1 MRGLRLL
8 VIVLGVLLLG
18 GTLAL
23 VVAII
28 VRVPHPSESRAD
40 PRSAAPPRTGP
51 FDTVLDLPAGAVV
64 QSMRETGARLAV
76 HLVLPDGSQQI
87 VIVDPGSGARI
98 GTIELRPAR

>member
-28 VRVPHPSESRAD
+28 VRVPHPSESRSET
-40 PRSAAPPRTGP
+40 RTSAASKAAP
-51 FDTVLDLPAGAVV
+51 FTATLDLPAGAVIEAMQPV
-64 QSMRETGARLAV
+64 GERLAV
-76 HLVLPDGSQQI
+76 RLTLPDGGQQI
-87 VIVDPGSGARI
+87 VVLDPGSGARI